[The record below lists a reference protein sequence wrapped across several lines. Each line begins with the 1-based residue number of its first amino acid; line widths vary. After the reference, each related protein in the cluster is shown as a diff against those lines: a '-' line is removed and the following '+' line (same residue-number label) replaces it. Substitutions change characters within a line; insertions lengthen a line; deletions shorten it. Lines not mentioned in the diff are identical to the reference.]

1 MDTYATVS
9 NMPQRMDAY
18 DPDELL
24 TSAQVQQLA
33 NISKSTVSRA
43 VKDGR
48 IKPLRTPG
56 GHFRFRRA
64 DVDALL
70 TSEASA

>member
-1 MDTYATVS
+1 
-9 NMPQRMDAY
+9 MPQRMDAY